1 MRAAKQRVAATKG
14 KSLKQARQALEIN
27 NLEAILTAVF
37 NKGRVKLTLT
47 KNAKWLE
54 VRLIRTIPDNNGGSI
69 DVCKYIDVYLNFLE
83 KSRDDLLIQALHFQ
97 SDFGVVKELL

>member
-37 NKGRVKLTLT
+37 NKGRVVMTLT
-47 KNAKWLE
+47 KNAKWVKQGRRE
-54 VRLIRTIPDNNGGSI
+54 ANSAS
-69 DVCKYIDVYLNFLE
+69 KYPVI
-83 KSRDDLLIQALHFQ
+83 AH
-97 SDFGVVKELL
+97 